1 MSGMRQTA
9 ATWFMKLL
17 GGLDFRSVLV
27 TVTGSILLVLYLYHC
42 KPGHFTVTMPS
53 VAVWVPRKW
62 LPMASF
68 VYSHLASVIVL
79 MAVPL
84 MLNAIILRES
94 PRNWGWRITG
104 TRREFLIVLGIYLAF
119 LPLLIYVAQTPAFQA
134 KYPKLKI
141 IRDSA
146 SLFLMY
152 QGFYLLKWISW
163 EFFFRGYLLFGLEKR
178 YGQGAILFST
188 MPFVVAHL
196 GKPEGEA
203 MGAVIAGLVL
213 GRIAL
218 SSRSIFPGVLLHFMV
233 AGTMDFLTSS
243 WWR

>member
-1 MSGMRQTA
+1 MTA
-9 ATWFMKLL
+9 IRRFAKAWFHKALP
-17 GGLDFRSVLV
+17 GLDFRSVFV
-27 TVTGSILLVLYLYHC
+27 TVTGGLLLVLYLYHC
-42 KPGHFTVTMPS
+42 KPGHFAATIPS
-53 VAVWVPRKW
+53 VAASVPRRW

-68 VYSHLASVIVL
+68 VYSHLASVLIL
-79 MAVPL
+79 MAIPL
-84 MLNAIILRES
+84 LLNAIVLRES
-94 PRNWGWRITG
+94 PRQWGWRITG
-104 TRREFLIVLGIYLAF
+104 TRKEFLVVLGIYLAF
-119 LPLLIYVAQTPAFQA
+119 VPLLVYVAHTPAFQA

-141 IRDSA
+141 IKDSA

-178 YGQGAILFST
+178 YGNGAILFST
-188 MPFVVAHL
+188 LPFVVAHL

-233 AGTMDFLTSS
+233 AGTMDFLTST